1 MPLGLT
7 GYCFREAR
15 GLVFRQSLANRA
27 ALMVLLAAVF
37 PGVAN
42 ARSYALLVGVGQ
54 QPAVDMLTHRPL
66 KGTGNDIKNMRQML
80 LREYRF
86 QEQDIRMLLDGAAT
100 LPQVREEFAELAAK
114 ATKDDVVVFHYA
126 GHGTAIP
133 DDNGDEFQDGIDE
146 ALCLY
151 GCGADMTGA
160 LRDDELGRLLDELPA
175 SEVVVVLDCCHSGTA
190 TRSVDGL
197 PRVGQIRFVP
207 ARLEDAAWN
216 RNPAGRTRATKRS
229 TADELGSAGRE
240 GQKRIVFSACAA
252 RQQAWE
258 INPITG
264 LYAVWSGSLTY
275 FLVEGL
281 RGPADSNG
289 DGQVSYLEAQS
300 HVVRRIDSLC
310 NLAQENEQLRQNPVL
325 EATPAEV
332 ADAPVFRLTDKTPAY
347 AALTAGSAANK
358 ITLDLG
364 AIHGIK
370 PGQRLGV
377 FPMVNGTPRL
387 AQPMAEVVVET
398 LEGETSDAIL
408 VAGTIERGATPTLV
422 AAPLVDPLASPDVR
436 LNLRVQVDNNGRT
449 PAVANSLGIQWAGRL
464 INEPRIRLVEE
475 NVDLELVLQQLRVA
489 PDEVEVRVVLI
500 DIARQ
505 ETQFTPTRFAIV
517 VGQDQQE
524 KIAFDNQATEF
535 VARASEWLRGRLSEF
550 RLRRTVGGLSNPR
563 PGFGIQLVTNIPPTA
578 GKSLAEISIGTP
590 VKAAVKSSENCWP
603 YLLAIHPSGR
613 IELWYEPTAGQPPLV
628 AGHKVLFPGPGEFFR
643 PDQPGVYLLKLI
655 ATKRPLKTPLLE
667 NKQLQ
672 ANELRALPPDDWSET
687 SYTLRV
693 TNAP

>member
-7 GYCFREAR
+7 GYGFREAR
-15 GLVFRQSLANRA
+15 GLAFRRSLANRA

-100 LPQVREEFAELAAK
+100 LPRVRKEFVELAAES
-114 ATKDDVVVFHYA
+114 TKDDVVVFHYA

-133 DDNGDEFQDGIDE
+133 DDNGDELQDGIDE

-216 RNPAGRTRATKRS
+216 RNPAGRTRATNRS
-229 TADELGSAGRE
+229 TADELGSAGRD

-252 RQQAWE
+252 RQQACE
-258 INPITG
+258 INPITV

-310 NLAQENEQLRQNPVL
+310 DLAQENEQLRQNPVL

-347 AALTAGSAANK
+347 AALTAGSGANK

-370 PGQRLGV
+370 PSQRLGV

-387 AQPMAEVVVET
+387 AQPMAEIVVET
-398 LEGETSDAIL
+398 TIGRNGRAVDKIKEFQEKETPLRRAYLCFRS
-408 VAGTIERGATPTLV
+408 T
-422 AAPLVDPLASPDVR
+422 APLPGRDSLLNVFRDSFDTHPHR
-436 LNLRVQVDNNGRT
+436 LNLRLFEGSDANNETVLEYLKSLERGEAALKPEDT
-449 PAVANSLGIQWAGRL
+449 LSVYYSGPGANLAPEQGQYL
-464 INEPRIRLVEE
+464 PT
-475 NVDLELVLQQLRVA
+475 VL
-489 PDEVEVRVVLI
+489 
-500 DIARQ
+500 
-505 ETQFTPTRFAIV
+505 
-517 VGQDQQE
+517 
-524 KIAFDNQATEF
+524 
-535 VARASEWLRGRLSEF
+535 
-550 RLRRTVGGLSNPR
+550 
-563 PGFGIQLVTNIPPTA
+563 PGFT
-578 GKSLAEISIGTP
+578 
-590 VKAAVKSSENCWP
+590 VKW
-603 YLLAIHPSGR
+603 I
-613 IELWYEPTAGQPPLV
+613 
-628 AGHKVLFPGPGEFFR
+628 
-643 PDQPGVYLLKLI
+643 
-655 ATKRPLKTPLLE
+655 
-667 NKQLQ
+667 
-672 ANELRALPPDDWSET
+672 LRAA
-687 SYTLRV
+687 R
-693 TNAP
+693 